1 MNKLKYLVSNAKG
14 FGDVRFLRFGRL
26 TIAVIS
32 FSVDSSLV
40 TMEDFASMGVS
51 ICNPIDEFSK
61 NEGRYYALRRALRG
75 LKGRHSEFRTSQ
87 PLSLLNKKLGYLNE
101 SFPKSSMFYG
111 RNISSLDSII
121 EKIGDNHKKEI
132 KNIVA

>member
-26 TIAVIS
+26 TMAVIS
-32 FSVDSSLV
+32 DSVE
-40 TMEDFASMGVS
+40 EDFASMGIA
-51 ICNPIDEFSK
+51 ICNPTDEFSK

-75 LKGRHSEFRTSQ
+75 LKGRRSEFRTSQ